1 MLVFSCCSLATTK
14 EHSRE
19 PLPPSKGAGAST
31 SSPTLTSLWSS
42 WHNLLQVALDFGGAF
57 TKSSLVNARIQHHL
71 GNPGK
76 MLFLSDNFNI
86 QNNLQALFVAGKKKT
101 TLLHTDPPKV
111 SVSFS
116 WASSAQDT
124 GISDSYWKKRFVAID
139 DGRWISRIPYPTNP
153 EGQTLQW
160 GKLQDWTT
168 ENGASLQHC
177 AGEHLKSSRR
187 GWKFWL
193 MIWRKKTANYS
204 QMWVGLESLETLSFF
219 LVAMKWIAVAGITL
233 RSVCGIYSPR
243 MPGLPT
249 RNTCWKAGKSRK
261 KPLQCYLVGGRWKV
275 CEIGFSLSEAL
286 EKEWKGLGKF
296 VRNLSSLP
304 TKLASMTPVDPYT
317 SNTRCFNMSTSV
329 TRICAMFVRDKTT
342 VRVETRWYPVGKVRH
357 HEASQCENWFVC
369 VCV

>member
-1 MLVFSCCSLATTK
+1 MTT
-14 EHSRE
+14 
-19 PLPPSKGAGAST
+19 ST
-31 SSPTLTSLWSS
+31 SKIICKHYSLLAKKKKRPYFTRIPPKSLWVS
-42 WHNLLQVALDFGGAF
+42 HGLRLP
-57 TKSSLVNARIQHHL
+57 R
-71 GNPGK
+71 
-76 MLFLSDNFNI
+76 
-86 QNNLQALFVAGKKKT
+86 
-101 TLLHTDPPKV
+101 TLEFQIH
-111 SVSFS
+111 
-116 WASSAQDT
+116 
-124 GISDSYWKKRFVAID
+124 IEKKRFVAID

-187 GWKFWL
+187 GWKFRL
-193 MIWRKKTANYS
+193 MIWRKKRQTIHECGLVWNLWKL
-204 QMWVGLESLETLSFF
+204 WVFF
-219 LVAMKWIAVAGITL
+219 GGYEMNCSCWDHLKKCVL
-233 RSVCGIYSPR
+233 DL
-243 MPGLPT
+243 LPT
-249 RNTCWKAGKSRK
+249 HARTSHQEHMLKGWQIPK

-369 VCV
+369 VCKYGCYILLYTYVILCITCKSCRYIYIIHTWYIHMYIYQKRSIYIANRDREREK